1 MNKLTSKQK
10 ILIGALIILLIIIIS
25 IILFFV
31 LRKKNRSLWPPNSII
46 IGPNDDMAKAQ
57 QKIDNIY
64 TAMGG
69 YTPNDWNG
77 QFSDKRWAIMFLPG
91 TYHLTINIGYYTTII
106 GLGQSPD
113 DVIITGNVFIKD
125 GSLDKTQGG
134 LSNFWR
140 SCENLSINPT
150 QCSTTVP
157 QFSVSQACPLRRLNV
172 NCDLFLFQQPTEGD
186 ASFTSGGF
194 LADSKITGDIHSG
207 SQQQFMTRNTSFNK
221 WGDSVWNEVFAGCT
235 STTALVKNC
244 PPLTDPK
251 KGFNAITD
259 SGPVKIIAE
268 KPYIVYGNSSF
279 SIFVPAIETD
289 KNGPTT
295 DYTKGVTIPFSK
307 VFVAWAED
315 SADTINKEINKGNH
329 IVFTPGIYNLDKSIN
344 VPKSDTILLGT
355 GMATLVSGKGQPCVI
370 IGDDTEGV
378 RVSGLLLQAGK
389 IKSQTLLQWGLS
401 KTKGS
406 SSNPGIIQDVF
417 ARVGG
422 PDYTSVSTGSMM
434 EINQSYVIIDNT
446 WLWVADH
453 GNKVGYGINTSDHG
467 LIVNGDNVSAYG
479 LMVEHNDNDN
489 VLWNGN
495 NGFVSMYQSE
505 FRYDLPNTTVTS
517 DIVSLRVSESVTD
530 FNGWGMG
537 AYCFFPNDTVVINN
551 GFMVPPNQS
560 GVKLT
565 NLVTVFLDGTIG
577 SKIGHVINDSGN
589 SVWKKTKEGEIQ
601 QEGQLSYVCNY
612 PPPTP

>member
-57 QKIDNIY
+57 QTIDDIY

-69 YTPNDWNG
+69 YIPNDWNG
-77 QFSDKRWAIMFLPG
+77 QFSQKRWAIMFLPG

-125 GSLDKTQGG
+125 GSSLKTQGG

-140 SCENLSINPT
+140 SCENLSIV
-150 QCSTTVP
+150 STIVP

-172 NCDLFLFQQPTEGD
+172 KGDLFLFQQPTEGY

-207 SQQQFMTRNTSFNK
+207 SQQQFMTRNTSFK
-221 WGDSVWNEVFAGCT
+221 SWGDSVWNEVFAGCI
-235 STTALVKNC
+235 STITLQKNC

-251 KGFNAITD
+251 EPFNAITD
-259 SGPVKIIAE
+259 SGLVKIIAE

-279 SIFVPAIETD
+279 SIFVPAIENN
-289 KNGPTT
+289 KIGPTT

-315 SADTINKEINKGNH
+315 SADIINKEINNGNH
-329 IVFTPGIYNLDKSIN
+329 IIFTPGIYNLDKSIN
-344 VPKSDTILLGT
+344 VTKSDTILLGT
-355 GMATLVSGKGQPCVI
+355 GMATLVSGKGHPCVI

-401 KTKGS
+401 KTKGN

-422 PDYTSVSTGSMM
+422 PDYTSVSTVSMM
-434 EINQSYVIIDNT
+434 EINQGYVIIDNT

-505 FRYDLPNTTVTS
+505 FRYDLPNTADTS
-517 DIVSLRVSESVTD
+517 AIVSLRVSDGVTD

-537 AYCFFPNDTVVINN
+537 AYCFFPNAPIKIMN
-551 GFMVPPNQS
+551 GFASPISKPP

-565 NLVTVFLDGTIG
+565 NLVTVFLDGKEG
-577 SKIGHVINDSGN
+577 SEITHVINDVGN
-589 SVWKKTKEGEIQ
+589 SVHRKTPDGEIQ
-601 QEGQLSYVCNY
+601 QEGQISYVCNY
-612 PPPTP
+612 PATT